1 MSQDIPGSGS
11 HAGRTSALLL
21 GTMAVAMLILLAVE
35 AGRALG
41 FGDEGI
47 YLMGPRYPDEVMQNV
62 STIFRFSGYVFS
74 LVGHNPIYF
83 RLACVGLVVVSAL
96 VLAAGVA
103 AIRPWFAGQQEL
115 TPWQRL
121 QVPLFLIVGSLLH
134 YQWSYLTPSYYTLT
148 AMAVNTLTGLTLL
161 SVVSLGGNN
170 RRYMGW
176 GLLYG
181 FFFGIVLFAKF
192 PTALP
197 MLAMTSMT
205 VAICARPQQSLAFA
219 ACVLAGFSTWLL
231 LTFTT
236 ERSPAQALRDFMDG
250 WSIYQSLG
258 YHNPADKL
266 IAYPTEVGVLLLT
279 SAVWFL
285 PSFLLLGAA
294 GADLLSRG
302 PLKELGRWPAL
313 AALAIGLAAI
323 MSLPSGILVD
333 VADRLVTTPYLG
345 MTRFYIAAQL
355 AWVLLLA
362 GLVFVA
368 YRSDILRL
376 GWSRWIVLLF
386 LLGAPL
392 AGSLGTSNPIY
403 NVIQFYAGPW
413 FALILALLWL
423 LWRDRFVSYRLVQFT
438 CLLVCAYTTSQVI
451 QGSWTQPAQIKPR
464 SMASQDQPT
473 MVGYPPVSVLLD
485 VDTSRLIEDLRAA
498 ATESGFQ
505 PGDDIIG
512 FNQIAGLVYALGGKS
527 PGHPVFPCC
536 RPAENAYGAA
546 VLRFADR
553 ERLKHAYILLDV
565 PPEPDVEN
573 LLRGA
578 GLQFP
583 EEYELV
589 TTSVGLSR
597 QFRLYRPS
605 ILSTASTGEA
615 AKPTMAS
622 PSSTS
627 IQ

>member
-1 MSQDIPGSGS
+1 MSQDIPGSGQ
-11 HAGRTSALLL
+11 HAGRASALLL
-21 GTMAVAMLILLAVE
+21 GAMAVAMLILLAVE

-47 YLMGPRYPDEVMQNV
+47 YLMGPRYPDEVTQNV

-161 SVVSLGGNN
+161 SVVSLGGND
-170 RRYMGW
+170 RQYVGW

-197 MLAMTSMT
+197 ILAMTSVT
-205 VAICARPQQSLAFA
+205 VAICARPQKSIAFA
-219 ACVLAGFSTWLL
+219 GCFFVGFSAWLL

-258 YHNPADKL
+258 YHNPGDKL

-285 PSFLLLGAA
+285 PSFLLLGVAA
-294 GADLLSRG
+294 ADLLSRG
-302 PLKELGRWPAL
+302 PLKGLGRWPAL
-313 AALAIGLAAI
+313 APAAIGLAAI
-323 MSLPSGILVD
+323 MSLPSGLLVD
-333 VADRLVTTPYLG
+333 VPDRLISTPYFG
-345 MTRFYIAAQL
+345 ITRFYIAAQL
-355 AWVLLLA
+355 AWVLLMA

-438 CLLVCAYTTSQVI
+438 CLLICAYTASQVI

-485 VDTSRLIEDLRAA
+485 AETSRLVGDLRAA

-536 RPAENAYGAA
+536 RLAENAYGAA
-546 VLRFADR
+546 VLGFADR
-553 ERLKHAYILLDV
+553 ERLKYAYILLDV
-565 PPEPDVEN
+565 PPEPDVGN
-573 LLRGA
+573 LLRGV
-578 GLQFP
+578 GLRFP
-583 EEYELV
+583 EEYDLV
-589 TTSVGLSR
+589 ITSIGLSR
-597 QFRLYRPS
+597 EFRLYKPS
-605 ILSTASTGEA
+605 ILSTESVGDVVQ
-615 AKPTMAS
+615 S
-622 PSSTS
+622 L
-627 IQ
+627 Q